1 MLHSDM
7 QLTRQS
13 VQRESYWVSTVK
25 LRLRKEKKIPS
36 SRIGAEPRPTPPA
49 AAMVMVMAEAALSP
63 PVMVVC

>member
-1 MLHSDM
+1 MLHSYT
-7 QLTRQS
+7 QLTRES

-36 SRIGAEPRPTPPA
+36 SRIGAEPRPTQPA